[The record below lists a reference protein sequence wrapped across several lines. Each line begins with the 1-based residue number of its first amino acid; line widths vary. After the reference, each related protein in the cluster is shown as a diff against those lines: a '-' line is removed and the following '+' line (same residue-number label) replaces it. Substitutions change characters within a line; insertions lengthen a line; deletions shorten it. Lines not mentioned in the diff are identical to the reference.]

1 MLYILNWSI
10 KTENR
15 HKALDRFVSADLSQ
29 EQPDGFRIKGRYH
42 SMGDFTG
49 VVVFEADN
57 ELEIDE
63 SIFVDSNDKIQQS
76 RQIVIN
82 GFVED
87 SIRVIN
93 WSIKEL

>member
-57 ELEIDE
+57 EAA
-63 SIFVDSNDKIQQS
+63 IFQWLLNWNDLVDVEYKP
-76 RQIVIN
+76 V
-82 GFVED
+82 VED
-87 SIRVIN
+87 EEAVGIG
-93 WSIKEL
+93 KAFLGK